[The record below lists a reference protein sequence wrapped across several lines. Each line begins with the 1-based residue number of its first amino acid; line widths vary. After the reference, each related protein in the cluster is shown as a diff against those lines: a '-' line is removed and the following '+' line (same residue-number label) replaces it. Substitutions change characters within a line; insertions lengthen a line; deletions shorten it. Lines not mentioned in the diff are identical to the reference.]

1 MKKLFLLSLIALSV
15 SLVSC
20 QKEEIVIKKE
30 SADNQVIMSGG
41 PRYPFIRYGE

>member
-20 QKEEIVIKKE
+20 QKEEVVIKKE
-30 SADNQVIMSGG
+30 STDSQVIMSG
-41 PRYPFIRYGE
+41 PRYQHIRYDE

>member
-20 QKEEIVIKKE
+20 QKEEVVVKKE
-30 SADNQVIMSGG
+30 SADSQVIMSG
-41 PRYPFIRYGE
+41 PRVKSVNYDE